1 MAYTWEAI
9 AAIAKATPQQPKQ
22 RSYEALLDFQ
32 DRAETPAGVPNGLIF
47 DIPLESSVVMI
58 RQFTR
63 GSGVLHTFYD
73 ELVPWSWRQML
84 LSLGEDRGCKIVG
97 SGVSRISLY
106 ERPGCYDR
114 DRARAIRQQDDRI
127 EVRPPTWVWLVSNA
141 DGRRWMVHP
150 QRLCRT

>member
-32 DRAETPAGVPNGLIF
+32 DRAETPAGVPNGIIF

-97 SGVSRISLY
+97 SGVSSHLAVRAARLL
-106 ERPGCYDR
+106 RP
-114 DRARAIRQQDDRI
+114 
-127 EVRPPTWVWLVSNA
+127 RPCQGHPAT
-141 DGRRWMVHP
+141 GRSH
-150 QRLCRT
+150 